1 MKRYEICLGLSAVL
15 IALIIPAS
23 IQAQQFPSALQSP
36 LSPGQEILTERQISL
51 SLAQEAAV
59 AAVEQ
64 CRADGFQV
72 SAAVV
77 DRAGNLKA
85 LLRDDGTSPHTV
97 ESSRRKAFTAS
108 LFRSSTADLAAR
120 TARDP
125 AAANLEDITDGLLFL
140 GGGLPIRAGEDVIG
154 GIGVGGAPRAEADQV
169 CAQAG
174 LETIGDRLR

>member
-1 MKRYEICLGLSAVL
+1 MIISLAAMLVVIGFSA
-15 IALIIPAS
+15 
-23 IQAQQFPSALQSP
+23 QAQAQTQTPAPEQAP
-36 LSPGQEILTERQISL
+36 APAQEQGVVTERQISL
-51 SLAQEAAV
+51 SLAQEAAQ

-85 LLRDDGTSPHTV
+85 LLRDDNTGPHTV

-108 LFRSSTADLAAR
+108 AFRASTADLVNRVAG
-120 TARDP
+120 DP
-125 AAANLEDITDGLLFL
+125 SLANLDQLAEGLLFL
-140 GGGLPIRAGEDVIG
+140 GGGLPIQAGQEVVG
-154 GIGVGGAPRAEADQV
+154 GIGVGGAPSGQADEV

-174 LETIGDRLR
+174 INTIADRLQ